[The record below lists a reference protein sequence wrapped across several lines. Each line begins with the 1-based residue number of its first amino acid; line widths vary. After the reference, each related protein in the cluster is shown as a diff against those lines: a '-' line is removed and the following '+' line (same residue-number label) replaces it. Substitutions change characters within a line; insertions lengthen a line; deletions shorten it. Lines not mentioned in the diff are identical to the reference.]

1 MNDESGGAG
10 TAKAWDTLEGAGG
23 MEGRKMKRLGKIV
36 ALVVGPLCSRKVRV
50 ALATVIAAYAGRAGL
65 GWDEQMVLTV
75 LSVGVALILGIAHE
89 DAGAKSA
96 GQADGA
102 EDITQ

>member
-1 MNDESGGAG
+1 
-10 TAKAWDTLEGAGG
+10 
-23 MEGRKMKRLGKIV
+23 MKCLTKIV

-50 ALATVIAAYAGRAGL
+50 ALATVIAAYVGQLGL
-65 GWDEQMVLTV
+65 GWDEPMVLTV

-96 GQADGA
+96 GQTEGGHD
-102 EDITQ
+102 TPQ